1 MKEQTNTTDT
11 HTMPND
17 THMIITKTHNT
28 FTYPNTDSI
37 MAVWKYA
44 ALSQEEG
51 QQSGGTGGLPET
63 VQGTGGGGGPP
74 PYTEDDIALKRRMPF
89 CIGL

>member
-1 MKEQTNTTDT
+1 
-11 HTMPND
+11 
-17 THMIITKTHNT
+17 
-28 FTYPNTDSI
+28 

-51 QQSGGTGGLPET
+51 AQGAASLPET
-63 VQGTGGGGGPP
+63 VPAGGSGSAS
-74 PYTEDDIALKRRMPF
+74 YAEDDVALKRRMPF

>member
-1 MKEQTNTTDT
+1 
-11 HTMPND
+11 
-17 THMIITKTHNT
+17 
-28 FTYPNTDSI
+28 

-51 QQSGGTGGLPET
+51 QQSGTGGLPET

-74 PYTEDDIALKRRMPF
+74 PYSEDDIALKRRMPF